1 VPTINGLTME
11 FSYSGDGDDI
21 VVLAAGSGMP
31 PIVWS
36 LSGVESGLHELGFAT
51 LTYAARGVANTGAPP
66 APYTIDELGS
76 DLIALLDHVGIDR
89 CHLVGYSLGGFVAEH
104 LARTAPQRLHSAVL
118 LASAGPLSPVLRILL
133 EAGDELIRTIGALPV
148 AFSRFEEVVTSLPP
162 AALRDDARAVSD
174 WWELSSA
181 HDSSWSS
188 PDGLLG
194 QWGAATAW
202 VRDPERHINLGA
214 ITVPTLVACFE
225 NDLLFPPALGRI
237 AAEAIP
243 EAAFTEIPDAAHGGL
258 VTHTASML
266 TPLTAFL
273 GRHRRGPRGGQP

>member
-1 VPTINGLTME
+1 MINGLSME
-11 FSYSGDGDDI
+11 FSFAGDGDDV

-36 LSGVESGLHELGFAT
+36 LSGVEARLHELGFAT
-51 LTYAARGVANTGAPP
+51 LTYAARGVANTSAPP
-66 APYTIDELGS
+66 PPYTIDDLGA
-76 DLIALLDHVGIDR
+76 DLIALLDHFGIDR
-89 CHLVGYSLGGFVAEH
+89 CHVVGYSLGGFVTEH
-104 LARTAPQRLHSAVL
+104 LARIAPQRLYSAVL
-118 LASAGPLSPVLRILL
+118 LASAGPLSPVLQILL
-133 EAGDELIRTIGALPV
+133 EAGDELISTFGTLPV

-162 AALRDDARAVSD
+162 SMLRDDAQAVSD

-194 QWGAATAW
+194 QWGAATEW
-202 VRDPERHINLGA
+202 VRDPERHVNLDA
-214 ITVPTLVACFE
+214 IGVPTLVACFE

-243 EAAFTEIPDAAHGGL
+243 AAVFTEIPDAAHGGL
-258 VTHTASML
+258 VTHTASTL
-266 TPLTAFL
+266 APLTTFL
-273 GRHRRGPRGGQP
+273 ERHRQYPPGGQP